1 MTERTP
7 EEPRIG
13 RNPDGTDGST
23 ERIVNNGAQ
32 TLHGGVIMDVIT
44 PEQARIA
51 EEAGVCAIMAIERVP
66 ADIRAQ
72 GGVARMSDPGFIHDI
87 KCAVTIPV
95 MAKAHN
101 GHFVETQI
109 LEAIGVDYVD
119 DCEVLTLAD
128 DAHHINKHFF
138 HCPGKDHG
146 GHPCAKHLLGDDI
159 SGNKKGVC
167 NMLATAN
174 AITKLLM
181 GLEIKVLAVPAAP
194 PWRPPDARRNV
205 NNLLMQQSKNLHEAR
220 FTRHTRHLSDIDQR
234 SSFAQLHLLK
244 GRNNCDTST
253 MESGSDVDD
262 LGSPMMRNTLERSS
276 VGCSRLAPVRE
287 EMQTRAR
294 DSTAYYGCDD
304 HFAVVDKTV
313 DYGQGGS
320 MSDRS
325 SASEIR
331 PEARPLHTSRAPHM
345 PTEDIN
351 LFHDPISCNSS
362 ELFQSH
368 GNNAIYFLEGQL
380 IIKIDALSSK
390 EQSTPTISL
399 ATTTWLTDIEA
410 SYCTDS
416 HHTNLIHQLLIN
428 EQAAPHFSV
437 NSGILGYKKIYIG
450 PTTKL
455 RSEILSFLHS
465 SAQQRSKRG
474 FLTGAMVNFKLQSH
488 SQIKEHTGHQAIS
501 EPNLPL
507 AA

>member
-1 MTERTP
+1 MKHNPLISSHNSVLPPYSRWQLHCSIYSCGHPLWRAAGLYSGRVSASGQLLHVHREYHNLKKTP
-7 EEPRIG
+7 LHPHRRPHGLPPRHRPAVHDREHAREPRIG

-181 GLEIKVLAVPAAP
+181 GLEIKVPAVPAAP

-368 GNNAIYFLEGQL
+368 ETMQFIFWRV
-380 IIKIDALSSK
+380 S
-390 EQSTPTISL
+390 
-399 ATTTWLTDIEA
+399 
-410 SYCTDS
+410 
-416 HHTNLIHQLLIN
+416 
-428 EQAAPHFSV
+428 
-437 NSGILGYKKIYIG
+437 
-450 PTTKL
+450 
-455 RSEILSFLHS
+455 
-465 SAQQRSKRG
+465 
-474 FLTGAMVNFKLQSH
+474 
-488 SQIKEHTGHQAIS
+488 
-501 EPNLPL
+501 
-507 AA
+507 